1 MNCTCMS
8 SVAEKLVRALF
19 MVAKCRQ
26 PSVIFMDEVCY
37 PFCNLHCEGL
47 SSRHTWFFANSLIR
61 SIQCHIF
68 VEVAPILCLR
78 ELLDFVLL
86 NTKPCAH
93 YTYCQ
98 LWIENKYIWIE
109 NKYIC
114 INSNVQYSILLFFF
128 FFFKRNT
135 AYFMQICKILHIYI

>member
-1 MNCTCMS
+1 MAKLTIDVGVSVDVITWRFMNCTCTGFA
-8 SVAEKLVRALF
+8 AEKLVQAL
-19 MVAKCRQ
+19 
-26 PSVIFMDEVCY
+26 FMDEVCY
-37 PFCNLHCEGL
+37 PFCKLHCEGL
-47 SSRHTWFFANSLIR
+47 SSHHTWFFANSLIR

-68 VEVAPILCLR
+68 VVVAPILCLR

-93 YTYCQ
+93 YTYCR
-98 LWIENKYIWIE
+98 LWIE

-128 FFFKRNT
+128 KRNI